1 MQDFNIDDMFKE
13 NNELSVKSYLQDID
27 GLINNKI

>member
-1 MQDFNIDDMFKE
+1 MQDFNIEELFKE
-13 NNELSVKSYLQDID
+13 NNDQSVKSYLQDID

>member
-1 MQDFNIDDMFKE
+1 MQDFNVEELFKE
-13 NNELSVKSYLQDID
+13 NNDQSVKSYLQDID